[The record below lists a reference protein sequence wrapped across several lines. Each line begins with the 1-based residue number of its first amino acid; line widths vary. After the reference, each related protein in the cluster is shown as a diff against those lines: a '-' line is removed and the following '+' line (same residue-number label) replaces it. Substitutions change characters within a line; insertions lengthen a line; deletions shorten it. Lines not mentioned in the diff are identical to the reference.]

1 MLNITSEEKDGFPN
15 KSLFPKRG
23 LPKLEIKDLNIH
35 FGGIKALNG
44 VSFLVED
51 NQLFGLIGPNGAGKT
66 TILNIING
74 VYQPS
79 SGAIFLDGG
88 NITGLKPHQIAKMGV
103 ARTFQNIELFK
114 NMTVIDNLM
123 LGRHQFLQSGI
134 LAGSFYQGKCLKE
147 EIINRD
153 RVEGIIEFLEIEAYR
168 KKVVRML
175 PYGVQKRVELGRAL
189 SMDPKILLLDEP
201 CSGMNTEET
210 EDMARFI
217 LDIKE
222 ELGIS
227 IMMIEHNMEVI
238 MDIADKISV
247 INFGVKIAEGNPAEI
262 QSNPKVIKAY
272 LGED

>member
-1 MLNITSEEKDGFPN
+1 
-15 KSLFPKRG
+15 
-23 LPKLEIKDLNIH
+23 
-35 FGGIKALNG
+35 
-44 VSFLVED
+44 
-51 NQLFGLIGPNGAGKT
+51 LIGPNGAGKT

-79 SGAIFLDGG
+79 SGKILVD
-88 NITGLKPHQIAKMGV
+88 NKDIVGLKPHHIAEMGI
-103 ARTFQNIELFK
+103 ARTFQNIELFR

-123 LGRHQFLQSGI
+123 LGRHQFIQSSI
-134 LAGSFYQGKCLKE
+134 LAGSFYLGKCLRE
-147 EIINRD
+147 EMVNRD
-153 RVEGIIEFLEIEAYR
+153 RVEEIIEFLEIEAYR

-222 ELGIS
+222 EMGVS
-227 IMMIEHNMEVI
+227 IMMIEHNMEVV
-238 MDIADKISV
+238 MDIADRICV
-247 INFGVKIAEGNPAEI
+247 INFGVKISEGNPKEV
-262 QSNPKVIKAY
+262 QSDPKVIKAY

>member
-1 MLNITSEEKDGFPN
+1 MPE
-15 KSLFPKRG
+15 
-23 LPKLEIKDLNIH
+23 LEVKALTIN

-44 VSFLVED
+44 VSFSIEHR
-51 NQLFGLIGPNGAGKT
+51 QLLGLIGPNGAGKT

-74 VYQPS
+74 VYRPS
-79 SGAIFLDGG
+79 SGNVFLDGQDM
-88 NITGLKPHQIAKMGV
+88 IGLKPHQIAEMGL

-123 LGRHQFLQSGI
+123 LGRHRFIQSGI
-134 LAGSFYQGKCLKE
+134 LSGSFFLGKCLKE
-147 EIINRD
+147 EMGNRD
-153 RVEGIIEFLEIEAYR
+153 RVEEIVEFLEIEAYR
-168 KKVVRML
+168 KKIVRML
-175 PYGVQKRVELGRAL
+175 PFGIQKRVELGRAL

-222 ELGIS
+222 ERGVS
-227 IMMIEHNMEVI
+227 IMMIEHNMEVV
-238 MDIADKISV
+238 MDIADRICV
-247 INFGVKIAEGNPAEI
+247 VNFGIKIAEGNPKEI
-262 QSNPKVIKAY
+262 QGDPKVIKAY

>member
-1 MLNITSEEKDGFPN
+1 M
-15 KSLFPKRG
+15 
-23 LPKLEIKDLNIH
+23 PKLEVKNLNIH

-44 VSFLVED
+44 VSFIVGE

-66 TILNIING
+66 TVLNIING

-79 SGAIFLDGG
+79 SGNIFLDEKD
-88 NITGLKPHQIAKMGV
+88 IVKLKPHQIAEMGV

-114 NMTVIDNLM
+114 NISVIDNLM
-123 LGRHQFLQSGI
+123 LGRHQFIQSGI
-134 LAGSFYQGKCLKE
+134 LWGSFYLGKCLKE
-147 EIINRD
+147 EMVNRD
-153 RVEGIIEFLEIEAYR
+153 RVEEIIEFLEIEAYR
-168 KKVVRML
+168 KKIVRTL
-175 PYGVQKRVELGRAL
+175 PYGIQKRVELGRAL

-222 ELGIS
+222 EMGIT
-227 IMMIEHNMEVI
+227 IMMIEHNMEVV
-238 MDIADKISV
+238 MDIADRICV
-247 INFGVKIAEGNPAEI
+247 INFGIKIAEGNPREI
-262 QSNPKVIKAY
+262 QSDSKVIKAY

>member
-1 MLNITSEEKDGFPN
+1 MPE
-15 KSLFPKRG
+15 
-23 LPKLEIKDLNIH
+23 LEVRALTIH

-44 VSFLVED
+44 VSFSIEPH
-51 NQLFGLIGPNGAGKT
+51 QLLGLIGPNGAGKT

-74 VYQPS
+74 VYRPS
-79 SGAIFLDGG
+79 SGNVFLDGQDM
-88 NITGLKPHQIAKMGV
+88 IGLKPHQIAEMGV

-123 LGRHQFLQSGI
+123 LGRHRFIQSGI
-134 LAGSFYQGKCLKE
+134 LSGSFFLGKCLKE
-147 EIINRD
+147 EMVHRD
-153 RVEGIIEFLEIEAYR
+153 RVEEIVEFLEIEAYR
-168 KKVVRML
+168 KKIVRML
-175 PYGVQKRVELGRAL
+175 PFGIQKRVELGRAL

-222 ELGIS
+222 ERGVS
-227 IMMIEHNMEVI
+227 IMMIEHNMEVV
-238 MDIADKISV
+238 MDIADRICV
-247 INFGVKIAEGNPAEI
+247 VNFGIKIAEGNPKEI
-262 QSNPKVIKAY
+262 QGDPKVIKAY

>member
-1 MLNITSEEKDGFPN
+1 M
-15 KSLFPKRG
+15 
-23 LPKLEIKDLNIH
+23 PKLEIKELDIH

-44 VSFLVED
+44 VSFAVED

-79 SGAIFLDGG
+79 SGKILVDHKD
-88 NITGLKPHQIAKMGV
+88 IVGLKPHHIAEMGI

-123 LGRHQFLQSGI
+123 LGRHQFIQSSI
-134 LAGSFYQGKCLKE
+134 LAGSFYLGKCLRE
-147 EIINRD
+147 EMVNRD
-153 RVEGIIEFLEIEAYR
+153 RVEEIIEFLEIEAYR

-222 ELGIS
+222 EMGVS
-227 IMMIEHNMEVI
+227 IMMIEHNMEVV
-238 MDIADKISV
+238 MDIADRICV
-247 INFGVKIAEGNPAEI
+247 INFGIKISEGNPQEV
-262 QSNPKVIKAY
+262 QSDPKVIKAY

>member
-1 MLNITSEEKDGFPN
+1 M
-15 KSLFPKRG
+15 
-23 LPKLEIKDLNIH
+23 PKLEVKNLSIN
-35 FGGIKALNG
+35 FGGIRALNG
-44 VSFLVED
+44 VSFRVEE

-74 VYQPS
+74 VYHPS
-79 SGAIFLDGG
+79 SGNIFVGEKE
-88 NITGLKPHQIAKMGV
+88 IVGLKPHQIAERGV

-114 NMTVIDNLM
+114 NISVIDNLM
-123 LGRHQFLQSGI
+123 LGRHQFIQSGI
-134 LAGSFYQGKCLKE
+134 LSGSFYLGKCLRE
-147 EIINRD
+147 EIENRD
-153 RVEGIIEFLEIEAYR
+153 HVEEIIEFLEIEAYR
-168 KKVVRML
+168 KKIVRML

-222 ELGIS
+222 EMGITL
-227 IMMIEHNMEVI
+227 MMIEHNMEVV
-238 MDIADKISV
+238 MDIADRICV
-247 INFGVKIAEGNPAEI
+247 INFGTKIAEGNPKEI
-262 QSNPKVIKAY
+262 QKDPKVIKAY

>member
-1 MLNITSEEKDGFPN
+1 M
-15 KSLFPKRG
+15 
-23 LPKLEIKDLNIH
+23 PKLEVKDLNIN

-44 VSFLVED
+44 VSFYVGE

-66 TILNIING
+66 TVLNIING

-79 SGAIFLDGG
+79 SGNIFLDEKD
-88 NITGLKPHQIAKMGV
+88 IVGLKPHQIAERGV

-114 NMTVIDNLM
+114 NISVIDNLM
-123 LGRHQFLQSGI
+123 LGRHQFIKSRI
-134 LAGSFYQGKCLKE
+134 LWGSFYLGKCLKE
-147 EIINRD
+147 EMVNRD
-153 RVEGIIEFLEIEAYR
+153 RVEEIIEFLEIEAYR
-168 KKVVRML
+168 KKIVRML
-175 PYGVQKRVELGRAL
+175 PYGIQKRVELGRAL

-222 ELGIS
+222 EMGIT
-227 IMMIEHNMEVI
+227 IMMIEHNMEVV
-238 MDIADKISV
+238 MDIADRICV
-247 INFGVKIAEGNPAEI
+247 INFGIKIAEGNPREI
-262 QSNPKVIKAY
+262 QSDPKVIKAY